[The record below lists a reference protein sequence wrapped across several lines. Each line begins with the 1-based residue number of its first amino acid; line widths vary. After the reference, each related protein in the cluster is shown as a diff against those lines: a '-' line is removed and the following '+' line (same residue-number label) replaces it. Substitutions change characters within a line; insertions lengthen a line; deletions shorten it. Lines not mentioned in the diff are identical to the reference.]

1 MSRRA
6 DEYEA
11 EIAGLRAEL
20 DRLRSAPF
28 ITGTLAV
35 GLRRSSLT
43 VAGAEEMLLEVRVDD
58 TIGYINR
65 PMAVLLGVD
74 DRKAVIGTPLAHF
87 DRGPIGPGV
96 LSGIVQVARG
106 ATEPQILERLCP
118 DLGWSRLPAT
128 SGERP
133 TADPMLRF
141 VATAHEGR
149 VQITCQDV
157 TRLRW
162 LEATFS
168 RYVPPSVI
176 EQMSQM
182 AEADFRRTER
192 RELTILFGDL
202 RGFTSLSQNLA
213 PEQVLD
219 VVNGFLGNMVQC
231 VERLGGTVD
240 KFMGDGIMAIFG
252 APVAYPDHAL
262 RALVCAVEMQR
273 AHSEWVAAGL
283 AEGRPVARLGVGCA
297 TGPVVVGNIG
307 PPSRVDYT
315 VLGHIVNLAAR
326 LCGSAGGGDILTTRE
341 THAHALAHAAA
352 YAGAVPLPRLGFE
365 PKGRMP
371 FKHVSEP
378 IDVIA
383 VTRKS

>member
-1 MSRRA
+1 MARRA

-20 DRLRSAPF
+20 DRLRSAPLL
-28 ITGTLAV
+28 TGTLAV

-43 VAGAEEMLLEVRVDD
+43 VAGAEEMLLEVRLDD
-58 TIGYINR
+58 SIGYINR
-65 PMAVLLGVD
+65 PMAILLGVD
-74 DRKAVIGTPLAHF
+74 DRKEVIGTPLAAW
-87 DRGPIGPGV
+87 DRGPVGPGV

-106 ATEPQILERLCP
+106 ASEPQILERVCP
-118 DLGWSRLPAT
+118 GLAWDRLPAT

-133 TADPMLRF
+133 SADPLLRF
-141 VATAHEGR
+141 VATAQQGR
-149 VQITCQDV
+149 VQITAQDV

-168 RYVPPSVI
+168 RYVPPAVI

-182 AEADFRRTER
+182 AESDFRRTER
-192 RELTILFGDL
+192 RELTMLFGDL
-202 RGFTSLSQNLA
+202 RGFTSLSQDLA
-213 PEQVLD
+213 PEDVLE

-252 APVAYPDHAL
+252 APVSYPDHAL

-283 AEGRPVARLGVGCA
+283 AEGRPVARLGLGCA
-297 TGPVVVGNIG
+297 TGSVVVGNIG

-326 LCGSAGGGDILTTRE
+326 LCGSAGGGEILTTRE
-341 THAHALAHAAA
+341 THAHALANASK

-378 IDVIA
+378 IDVIS
-383 VTRKS
+383 VTRK